1 MPQEANIL
9 AFREAES
16 KESSDIHPFV
26 VVLRDREQL
35 GVWLRDRS
43 PGLQWIEVEG
53 LLNDPEVW
61 QLAAEAGGEVPFDVI
76 LIDPGK
82 EFAELYRLV
91 DVRSGRNVRVSM
103 PAKPGFLK
111 AVRLAASLGLPVRL
125 LPRQPTAE
133 VLAELQEALTFYLRN
148 PLVEAPIEFFHSTLA
163 WLRGAATGSLWQ
175 VLEKDPAIYRREAI
189 RTVSSSPHFSDL
201 PFDLTQDFSR
211 LFLERLTFR
220 GAECATCP
228 WRDFCAGYFKW
239 PDPEYSCAGVK
250 LLFANLLAAAKE
262 IDDDLRTFAA
272 PRAEL
277 QSSL

>member
-9 AFREAES
+9 AFREADS

-26 VVLRDREQL
+26 VAVRDRKQL
-35 GVWLRDRS
+35 GVWLHDRS
-43 PGLQWIEVEG
+43 PGLQWIEIEG

-76 LIDPGK
+76 LIDPGQ

-125 LPRQPTAE
+125 LPRQPTVE
-133 VLAELQEALTFYLRN
+133 VLVELQEALTFYLRN
-148 PLVEAPIEFFHSTLA
+148 PMVEAPIEFFHSALA

-175 VLEKDPAIYRREAI
+175 
-189 RTVSSSPHFSDL
+189 SS
-201 PFDLTQDFSR
+201 
-211 LFLERLTFR
+211 
-220 GAECATCP
+220 
-228 WRDFCAGYFKW
+228 
-239 PDPEYSCAGVK
+239 
-250 LLFANLLAAAKE
+250 
-262 IDDDLRTFAA
+262 
-272 PRAEL
+272 
-277 QSSL
+277 